1 MGGIKMIGY
10 SNTEKDIAIGVDYM
24 PERKK
29 PCLVM
34 KEGNIYTKLASFNN
48 ETAARVFMDVLAKIL
63 NAEKIDWKA
72 DYVPLGLSTKIDWT
86 VEE

>member
-1 MGGIKMIGY
+1 MIGY
-10 SNTEKDIAIGVDYM
+10 SNTEKKDIALGIDYM
-24 PERKK
+24 SERKK
-29 PCLVM
+29 PCLVL

-48 ETAARVFMDVLAKIL
+48 EVSARAFMDVLAKLL